1 MAVSA
6 PGGKRSP
13 IASML
18 AAFLSA
24 RHDQARRILHVDLLA
39 GLLAASLPWST
50 SGVAIVALIWL
61 AALIPTLDVRAFAR
75 SLRRPISALPIALF
89 ALAVVGTL
97 WSDASWGARLYA
109 VGPTAKLLM
118 LPLLFYHFERSTRG
132 MWSLIAFLVSCTL
145 LMAMSWIVAFDPGLA
160 LKPQGDASRGI
171 FVKNYI
177 DQSQEFAL
185 CAVALTYPIVSALR
199 EKRIRLAALLAAVS
213 LGFIA
218 NMALVT
224 VSRTA
229 LVTMPIMLAVFAVLH
244 LKGRSNLVILCMT
257 IVLAGLAWVASPQL
271 RGTAATFVRDYQV
284 YKELHQPTSIGLRL
298 EFWQKSLRFFAEA
311 PLIGHGTG
319 STRGLFAQ
327 AATGP
332 KVLVGGQVIGNPHNQ
347 TLNVAVQWGVVGVII
362 LYAMWCFHLLLFRG
376 EGLVAW
382 IGLLVV
388 VQNIFTSLFNSHLF
402 DFHEGWMY
410 VLGVGIAGG
419 MTLQARSEKAP
430 GCRQVPSG
438 RDGWHA
444 RDRWA
449 ISKSGNGAETQ
460 IIAVIGRRMARFSNL
475 TFRNFLIA
483 THDALAT
490 ALALFASFYLRFED
504 DSFFVRLPLLLR
516 FLPYFILLSIVV
528 CFIFNLTTTKWRF
541 FSLPDVLNI
550 LRAATVLTLALLVLD
565 YIFVAPNIHGS
576 PVAPHMVGAFFAGK
590 ITILL
595 YWFLEIFFL
604 SGTRFIYRYFRYTRA
619 RYHARTD
626 EDAAPALLIGRA
638 ADAEILLRAIE
649 SGAVKRLWSVGV
661 LSPSP
666 ADRGQMIRNIPV
678 LGGIDD
684 LDDVIEDFAKR
695 NKPIA
700 RVVMAPSAFEPS
712 ARPESVLMRARRH
725 GLIVSRLPSLESGDA
740 PRLTA
745 VAVEDLLLRPSEKID
760 YARLEALVKNKSV
773 IVTGGGGSIG
783 SEICDRVATFGAA
796 RLLVIENSEPALYAV
811 VESLTAQNTKAA
823 IEGRI
828 ADIRDRDRI
837 HRLMSEFKP
846 DIVFHAAALKHVPIL
861 ERDWSEG
868 VKTNIFGS
876 VNVADAALA
885 AGAEA
890 MVMISTDKAIE
901 PVSMLGLTKRFAE
914 MYCQALD
921 HDLATRSDGKSRM
934 RLISVRFGNVL
945 ASNGSV
951 VPKFKAQIE
960 AGGPVTVTHPDM
972 VRYFMTIREACDLV
986 LTAATHALTPVRPD
1000 VSVYVLNM
1008 GQPVKIVDLAERMIR
1023 LSGLEPG
1030 HDIEIVFSG
1039 MRPGERLNEIL
1050 FASEEPTIEIGVA
1063 GVMAAKPNEPPMQA
1077 LRQWIEALERAI
1089 ANDDRATIRA
1099 VLKDAVPEFGRV
1111 APSEGAVVPAG
1122 PVLQS

>member
-1 MAVSA
+1 MTVSA
-6 PGGKRSP
+6 PGGERSS

-18 AAFLSA
+18 AVVLSA
-24 RHDQARRILHVDLLA
+24 RHDPAARMLNLDLLA
-39 GLLAASLPWST
+39 VLIAALLPWST

-61 AALIPTLDVRAFAR
+61 VALIPTLDLQAFAR

-89 ALAVVGTL
+89 ALAVLGTL

-109 VGPTAKLLM
+109 IGPTAKLLM

-132 MWSLIAFLVSCTL
+132 MWVFTAFLVSCTL
-145 LMAMSWIVAFDPGLA
+145 LMAVSWVVAFDPGLT
-160 LKPQGDASRGI
+160 LKPQGDAARGI

-185 CAVALTYPIVSALR
+185 CAVALAYPIVLALR
-199 EKRIRLAALLAAVS
+199 QKRIRLVILLIAIS
-213 LGFIA
+213 LSFVA
-218 NMALVT
+218 NMALVI

-229 LVTMPIMLAVFAVLH
+229 LVTMPIMLAVFAALH
-244 LKGRSNLVILCMT
+244 LKWRSNLMILSVT
-257 IVLAGLAWVASPQL
+257 ILLAGLAWVASPQL
-271 RGTAATFVRDYQV
+271 RWTATTFVRDYQV
-284 YKELHQPTSIGLRL
+284 YRELGQPTSIGTRL

-311 PLIGHGTG
+311 PIIGHGTG

-332 KVLVGGQVIGNPHNQ
+332 EVLAAGQVIGNPHNQ
-347 TLNVAVQWGVVGVII
+347 TLNVAVQWGIAGVIG
-362 LYAMWCFHLLLFRG
+362 LYAMWWFHLLLFRG
-376 EGLVAW
+376 EGQVAW

-388 VQNIFTSLFNSHLF
+388 VQNVFTSLFNSHLF

-419 MTLQARSEKAP
+419 MTLRARSEKAS
-430 GCRQVPSG
+430 GCRQVPAS

-444 RDRWA
+444 RHRWA
-449 ISKSGNGAETQ
+449 ISNPGNGAATR
-460 IIAVIGRRMARFSNL
+460 IVAVIGRRMTRFSNL
-475 TFRNFLIA
+475 TLRNFLIVA
-483 THDALAT
+483 HDALAT
-490 ALALFASFYLRFED
+490 ALALFASFYLRFEGD
-504 DSFFVRLPLLLR
+504 AFFVRLPLLLR

-528 CFIFNLTTTKWRF
+528 CYIFNLTTTKWRF
-541 FSLPDVLNI
+541 FSLPDALNI

-576 PVAPHMVGAFFAGK
+576 PVAPNMVGAFFAGK
-590 ITILL
+590 VTIIL

-604 SGTRFIYRYFRYTRA
+604 SGTRFLYRYFRYTRA

-638 ADAEILLRAIE
+638 ADAEVLLRAIE
-649 SGAVKRLWSVGV
+649 SGAVKRLWPVGV

-666 ADRGQMIRNIPV
+666 ADRGQMIRSIPV

-695 NKPIA
+695 GKPIA
-700 RVVMAPSAFEPS
+700 RVVMAPSAFES
-712 ARPESVLMRARRH
+712 EARPESVLMRARRH

-811 VESLTAQNTKAA
+811 VESLTAKNTEAA

-921 HDLATRSDGKSRM
+921 HDLAGQLDGKPRM

-986 LTAATHALTPVRPD
+986 LTAATHALAPVRPD

-1023 LSGLEPG
+1023 LSGLQPG
-1030 HDIEIVFSG
+1030 HDIEIVFTG

-1063 GVMAAKPNEPPMQA
+1063 GIMAAKPNEPPMQT
-1077 LRQWIEALERAI
+1077 LRQWIEALEQAI
-1089 ANDDRATIRA
+1089 ARDDRATIRA
-1099 VLKDAVPEFGRV
+1099 VLKDAVPEFGSA
-1111 APSEGAVVPAG
+1111 APVELAAPAG
-1122 PVLQS
+1122 PVLQA